1 MGQEPELKNTNSL
14 QKEFQNLLD
23 KDFKDR
29 KLKENEIIKATVTE
43 ITKNFVVVDC
53 KAKMEGMIPIEEFKN
68 DEELA
73 KLKVGSQIEVYLER
87 IESFKGEIIISR
99 DKARKM
105 RAWKKME
112 KVFETQEEMTGYITG
127 KVKGGFVTTV
137 EGLPCFMPSSQIDVR
152 PLKRIDHL
160 MNTPVKVIATRIDKN
175 RGNVCVSRRA
185 VLEKSKNAEITEALK
200 NIKEGDIIEDA
211 IVKAT
216 TDWGIFLDL
225 SLIHI

>member
-1 MGQEPELKNTNSL
+1 MSSEQGIKDSTPL
-14 QKEFQNLLD
+14 QKEFQSLLD

-43 ITKNFVVVDC
+43 ITKNFIVVDC
-53 KAKMEGMIPIEEFKN
+53 KAKMEGMIPVEEFKN
-68 DEELA
+68 DDEFA
-73 KLKVGSQIEVYLER
+73 KLKVGSQIDVYLER

-105 RAWKKME
+105 KTWRKLE

-127 KVKGGFVTTV
+127 RVKGGFIATV

-152 PLKRIDHL
+152 PLKKVDHL

-185 VLEKSKNAEITEALK
+185 VLEKSKNAEITEAL
-200 NIKEGDIIEDA
+200 
-211 IVKAT
+211 
-216 TDWGIFLDL
+216 
-225 SLIHI
+225 